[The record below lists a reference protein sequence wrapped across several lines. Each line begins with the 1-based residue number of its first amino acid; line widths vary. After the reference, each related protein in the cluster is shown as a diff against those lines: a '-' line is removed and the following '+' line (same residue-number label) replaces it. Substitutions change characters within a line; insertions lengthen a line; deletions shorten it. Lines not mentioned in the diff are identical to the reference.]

1 VVLHFP
7 FSDLSQTK
15 RRPALAL
22 ATLNGNDVILCQ
34 ITSQAKSDQ
43 YSVVLDGAD
52 FESGGLN
59 QPGRIRPN
67 RLFTADSGI
76 VLYATGCVR
85 DGKLRESASAVL
97 KTLDRQSTESG
108 SVHKEV
114 ASEPEAWPRASP
126 HRARQHAKHS
136 DAEGTAWLATPQTGV
151 PGRCPGPA
159 STSELERSIARSR
172 MLLCCAAAISSRLRA
187 K

>member
-1 VVLHFP
+1 VVLYFP

-15 RRPALAL
+15 RRLAPVL
-22 ATLNGNDVILCQ
+22 ATLDGNDVILCQ

-43 YSVVLDGAD
+43 YSAVLDGAD

-59 QPGRIRPN
+59 QPSRIRPN
-67 RLFTADSGI
+67 RLFTADTGI
-76 VLYATGCVR
+76 VLYATGRVR

-114 ASEPEAWPRASP
+114 ARLNRKPGRALRLIALVNMRSTRMRRALHGSQHRRLACPGDVQGRLPRAN
-126 HRARQHAKHS
+126 
-136 DAEGTAWLATPQTGV
+136 
-151 PGRCPGPA
+151 
-159 STSELERSIARSR
+159 
-172 MLLCCAAAISSRLRA
+172 SSVQ
-187 K
+187 